1 MPDTAVT
8 HHTENV
14 NGIDLHWVEA
24 GPADGR
30 LVILVHGF
38 PESWYSWR
46 HQIAAL
52 ADAGYRA
59 VAIDVR
65 GYGGSSRPSAIEDYR
80 MLRHVGDN
88 VGLVHALG
96 AETAT
101 IVGHD
106 WGAPI
111 AWTSAQLRPDL
122 FTAVAG
128 LSVPFSP
135 SGRRR
140 PTEAMAQAGGDDEDF
155 YISYFQAPGVVEAEI
170 LPDVRRWLL
179 GIYYSIS
186 GDGVLAAG
194 RGPRGAL
201 GLVPRG
207 DRLSDQFVY
216 PVGMPEW
223 LTEADVDFYAG
234 EFAGSDFFGP
244 LARYRN
250 IDRDWEDLAA
260 FSDVPITVPS
270 LFVAGEYDG
279 PAITGRR
286 QIERF
291 DKTLPGLTRSVVLP
305 RCGHWVQQERPAETN
320 QLLLEFLTAA
330 SRRS

>member
-1 MPDTAVT
+1 MADIAVT
-8 HHTENV
+8 HRIEHI
-14 NGIDLHWVEA
+14 NGIDLHWVES
-24 GPADGR
+24 GPADAP
-30 LVILVHGF
+30 LVLLVHGF

-46 HQIAAL
+46 HQLAAL
-52 ADAGYRA
+52 ASVGHRA
-59 VAIDVR
+59 VALDVR
-65 GYGGSSRPSAIEDYR
+65 GYGRSARPTKVEDYR
-80 MLRHVGDN
+80 MLLHVGDN
-88 VGLVHALG
+88 VGLVRALG
-96 AETAT
+96 ARTAT

-111 AWTSAQLRPDL
+111 AWTSAQLRPDV

-140 PTEAMAQAGGDDEDF
+140 PTEAMAEAGGDDEDF
-155 YISYFQAPGVVEAEI
+155 YISYFQTPGLVEAEI

-186 GDGVLAAG
+186 GEGVLAAG
-194 RGPRGAL
+194 GDPRGAL

-207 DRLSDQFVY
+207 DRLSDQFRF
-216 PVGMPEW
+216 PAEMPEW
-223 LTEADVDFYAG
+223 MTESDLDVYAE

-250 IDRDWEDLAA
+250 IDRDWEDLRA
-260 FSDVPITVPS
+260 FGDVPITVPS

-291 DKTLPGLTRSVVLP
+291 DQTLPGLTRSVVLP
-305 RCGHWVQQERPAETN
+305 RCGHWVQQERAEETN
-320 QLLLEFLTAA
+320 EFLLEFLA
-330 SRRS
+330 SSAPR